1 MQKTLNIFLIIFI
14 SIFTSCSS
22 DSSNTSSSDTKSYKE
37 AKGGKYYGGVFRIN
51 ETEYLRSLYPLNI
64 TETIGHRISNQIY
77 EGLVKL
83 NHTDLSVVPGLAE
96 RWEVS
101 SDAKKYTFYLRKGV
115 KYHDDPCF
123 ADGKGR
129 EVKAQD
135 FKYVLDKLCAADVN
149 NQGYNFIKDRILGA
163 PTYFK
168 STEDGNP
175 LKEGVQGVKVVDDYT
190 LTVELK
196 QPFGSFLHLLAMPFG
211 FVFPKEAFDKYGK
224 EMRVK
229 AVGTG
234 PFQIKTIKDDQAV
247 IMTRNENYWGKDDLG
262 NQLPFLDAIK
272 YTFLKQ
278 EKAALLQFEQ
288 AKYDMKYRLPVE
300 LTDEIISRDGKL
312 TEKYSKYQLQRMPT
326 MSVYY
331 YGFQNKSDLF
341 KNKKLRQAFNYAIDR
356 KKLTDFTLKGQGMPA
371 NNGIVPPIFPGF
383 SGNAV
388 KGYKFN
394 PQKARQLLAEAGY
407 PEGKGFPKLIH
418 QINSGGGR
426 NEQVAEA
433 TQKMLSENL
442 NIDVSIEIRP
452 FDQHLEI
459 VETGKSL
466 FWRAGWNADYPDPE
480 NFLNLL
486 YGDHIPATMEERSY
500 INSMRY
506 DSPKFNQVFEKAL
519 STVDPVER
527 NKLYRQAD
535 QIGIDDA
542 SFMPLFYYMDI
553 RLLQPWVRDCPQNG
567 MEYREFSE
575 VYMVPH

>member
-1 MQKTLNIFLIIFI
+1 MQKSLSLFGIIILFLFYG
-14 SIFTSCSS
+14 CGG
-22 DSSNTSSSDTKSYKE
+22 DSSSSSSSSNNSYKE
-37 AKGGKYYGGVFRIN
+37 AAGGKYYGGVFRIN
-51 ETEYLRSLYPLNI
+51 ETEYFRSLYPLNV
-64 TETIGHRISNQIY
+64 TEVIGHRITNQLY

-83 NHTDLSVVPGLAE
+83 NHTDLSVLPGLAE
-96 RWEVS
+96 RWDVS
-101 SDAKKYTFYLRKGV
+101 DDAKKYTFYIRKGV
-115 KYHDDPCF
+115 TYHDDPCF
-123 ADGKGR
+123 PNGKGR

-135 FKYVLDKLCAADVN
+135 FKYVLDKLCEADVN
-149 NQGYNFIKDRILGA
+149 NQGYNFVKDRILGA
-163 PTYFK
+163 PAYFK
-168 STEDGNP
+168 STQDKKP
-175 LKEGVQGVKVVDDYT
+175 LAGGVQGIKVVDDYT
-190 LTVELK
+190 LTVELS

-211 FVFPKEAFDKYGK
+211 FAFPKEAFDKYGK
-224 EMRVK
+224 EMRAK

-234 PFQIKTIKDDQAV
+234 PFMIKTIKDDQAV
-247 IMTRNENYWGKDDLG
+247 VMVKNPKYWGKDKDG
-262 NQLPFLDAIK
+262 NQLPYLDAIK
-272 YTFLKQ
+272 YTFYKQ
-278 EKAALLQFEQ
+278 EKASLLQFEQ
-288 AKYDMKYRLPVE
+288 GKYDMKYRLPVE
-300 LTDEIISRDGKL
+300 LTDEIVTRDGKL
-312 TEKYSKYQLQRMPT
+312 TEKYSDYQLQRMPT

-331 YGFQNKSDLF
+331 YGFQNKSELF

-407 PEGKGFPKLIH
+407 PEGKGFPKLVH

-442 NIDVSIEIRP
+442 NIDVSIEVRP

-486 YGDHIPATMEERSY
+486 YGDHIPATMAERSY

-506 DSPKFNQVFEKAL
+506 DSPEFNQVFKKAL
-519 STVDPVER
+519 ATVDPVER
-527 NKLYRQAD
+527 NNLYKQAD
-535 QIGIDDA
+535 QIAMDDA
-542 SFMPLFYYMDI
+542 GFLPLFYYMDI
-553 RLLQPWVRDCPQNG
+553 RLLQPWVRNCPQNG